1 MSAPDTSTL
10 ASPPPPPKVNHVAR
24 LLGVFHSPGET
35 FADIAK
41 TPTFWLP
48 MLVVM
53 IFTMVTS
60 QVVVRRIGL
69 ENLVRQQIM
78 KNPRAAEMSKAQMDA
93 GVEMGVKI
101 GSVTTWLNPLFVA
114 IGMAIIAGILL
125 LMSNFVF
132 GGTATYKQLMAV
144 TAHGWVPSAVVGG
157 ILGTAVVFMKS
168 DPSEIDVENLL
179 VTNLGVIISAETS
192 KFLHRFATSM
202 DLLSFWQIF
211 LLGTGISACSKT
223 VSLGKGIAAVVIPW
237 MLYVLV
243 VSGFAAMR

>member
-1 MSAPDTSTL
+1 MSASDTATL
-10 ASPPPPPKVNHVAR
+10 TGPPPPPKVDHVGR
-24 LLGVFHSPGET
+24 LFGVFHSPGET

-41 TPTFWLP
+41 TPTILIP

-53 IFTMVTS
+53 VFTMATS

-69 ENLVRQQIM
+69 DNLVRQQIM

-101 GSVTTWLNPLFVA
+101 GTVTTWLNPLFVA
-114 IGMAIIAGILL
+114 IGMAAVAGILM
-125 LMSNFVF
+125 LMANFVF

-144 TAHGWVPSAVVGG
+144 TAHSWVPTSVVGG
-157 ILGTAVVFMKS
+157 ILGMAVVFMK
-168 DPSEIDVENLL
+168 DPGDIDVENLL

-192 KFLHRFATSM
+192 KFLHRLATSM

-211 LLGTGISACSKT
+211 LLATGISATSSKVT
-223 VSLGKGIAAVVIPW
+223 FGKALTAVLIPW
-237 MLYVLV
+237 ALYVLV

>member
-1 MSAPDTSTL
+1 MSVTDTSTWTG
-10 ASPPPPPKVNHVAR
+10 PPPPPKVNHVGR
-24 LLGVFHSPGET
+24 LFGVFHSPGET

-41 TPTFWLP
+41 TPTFWIP

-53 IFTMVTS
+53 VFTMATS

-78 KNPRAAEMSKAQMDA
+78 KSPRAADMSKAQMDA

-101 GSVTTWLNPLFVA
+101 GSVTTWLNPFFVA
-114 IGMAIIAGILL
+114 IGMALIAGVL
-125 LMSNFVF
+125 LMMVNFVF

-144 TAHGWVPSAVVGG
+144 TAHAWVPTAVVGG
-157 ILGTAVVFMKS
+157 IMGMAVVFMK
-168 DPSEIDVENLL
+168 DPSDIDVENLL

-192 KFLHRFATSM
+192 KFLHRMATSI
-202 DLLSFWQIF
+202 DLLSFWQIY
-211 LLGTGISACSKT
+211 LLGTGISASSTT
-223 VSLGKGIAAVVIPW
+223 VTFGKALTAVLIPW
-237 MLYVLV
+237 ALYVLV